1 MVTAKVSVVSNVK
14 LAKPSATVTEKMDWD
29 LSASATAFLFARD
42 SLILSRRFAS
52 NVYVDSHLRARNPIH
67 SCAQS
72 LSCLEATLLSAILAL
87 MQFWK
92 VSISYYPFIFLRGL
106 AIEIFFT
113 VLLLFLRI
121 SSILIDSTDID
132 LFSGGNMYMKS
143 CVWRKILLANF
154 SLKLLSWVSSILTRM
169 PNIVALFVN
178 IPTLWLSALTCSSLL
193 FSTIRSAIL
202 ATVVISV
209 LAESLLN
216 GKQRTCHKKMHSGIN
231 FPWWISA
238 KWNGLHKLYGKRLG

>member
-72 LSCLEATLLSAILAL
+72 LSCLEATLVSAILAL

-132 LFSGGNMYMKS
+132 LFSGKY
-143 CVWRKILLANF
+143 R
-154 SLKLLSWVSSILTRM
+154 
-169 PNIVALFVN
+169 
-178 IPTLWLSALTCSSLL
+178 
-193 FSTIRSAIL
+193 
-202 ATVVISV
+202 
-209 LAESLLN
+209 
-216 GKQRTCHKKMHSGIN
+216 
-231 FPWWISA
+231 
-238 KWNGLHKLYGKRLG
+238 